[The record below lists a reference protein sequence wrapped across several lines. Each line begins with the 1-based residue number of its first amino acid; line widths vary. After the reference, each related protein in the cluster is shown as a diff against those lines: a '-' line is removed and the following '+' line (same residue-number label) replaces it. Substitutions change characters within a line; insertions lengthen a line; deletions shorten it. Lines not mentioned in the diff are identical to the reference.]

1 MEYPKGTKQNPYKGL
16 RELRGSG
23 VYYTGRN
30 AVNEV
35 QKRLDR
41 ELSPEEKRIIELE
54 GFVDAYYLDDKEVL
68 TRGVG
73 QTKKYAE
80 GENSLSGYNDA
91 YQQHAK
97 DLRALPGMGNYD
109 SYSPELKQELMA
121 SHYRGDL
128 GQSSSFREI
137 LSSAKTQKDYDAAAK
152 EFLNNEDYLRR
163 LKSGGDGVTDRFK
176 AVVSALKNEARYNN
190 ADARTGASRTV
201 EELTQLINKPIQGG
215 NKIID

>member
-1 MEYPKGTKQNPYKGL
+1 MKYPKGSKQNPYKGL

-23 VYYTGRN
+23 VYYTDRN
-30 AVNEV
+30 AINEV

-41 ELSPEEKRIIELE
+41 ELSPEEKRIVELE
-54 GFVDAYYLDDKEVL
+54 GFVDAYYLDDRDVL

-80 GENSLSGYNDA
+80 GENALSGFSGA

-97 DLRALPGMGNYD
+97 SLRALSGMGNYD
-109 SYSPELKQELMA
+109 SYSPALRQELMA
-121 SHYRGDL
+121 AHYRGDL
-128 GQSSSFREI
+128 GQSPAFRE
-137 LSSAKTQKDYDAAAK
+137 LLYSAETPEDYNVAAK
-152 EFLNNEDYLRR
+152 EFLNNKDYLSR

-176 AVVSALKNEARYNN
+176 AVVGALKNEPRYKN

-201 EELTQLINKPIQGG
+201 EELLQLINKPVQGG

>member
-1 MEYPKGTKQNPYKGL
+1 MKYPKGTKQNPYKGL

-23 VYYTGRN
+23 VYYRGRD
-30 AVNEV
+30 AINEV

-54 GFVDAYYLDDKEVL
+54 GFVDAYYLDDRDVL

-80 GENSLSGYNDA
+80 GENSLSGFSNA

-97 DLRALPGMGNYD
+97 DLKALPGMGNYD
-109 SYSPELKQELMA
+109 SYSPELRQELMA
-121 SHYRGDL
+121 AHYRGDL
-128 GQSSSFREI
+128 GQSPTFRKL
-137 LSSAKTQKDYDAAAK
+137 LSSAETPRDYDVAAK

-176 AVVSALKNEARYNN
+176 AVVRALKNEPRYNN
-190 ADARTGASRTV
+190 TAARTGASRTV
-201 EELTQLINKPIQGG
+201 EELAQLINKPLQGN